1 MIPHPRSPNA
11 GVSPVIDQQDPS
23 QRGHRSQASESTVND
38 AAKIKR
44 VPVNQG
50 LQRAKSLHPTGKAYP
65 LENIDDEPT
74 DPAMIAK
81 RPRSPGPNKLTSFF
95 GWKTSPT
102 PAAEVSPG
110 GSVSD
115 YSPGP
120 SPISPSPGGMGT
132 SKGPPRAIDTN
143 KANAGLGASFA
154 SETSYP
160 VPPTNGHS
168 YTSSLQVDDLED
180 EIREI
185 SAELAGSIR
194 REMELEDLVERLQ
207 LEAQQGPDLN
217 GRRTSDYFSDSG
229 SGSIRYPGSDT
240 GFSKVDDLA
249 KQKRLSEQEKAQY
262 KMSLSQKL
270 SNERERRKAL
280 ETHVSQMNERM
291 QNVSTHG
298 PDHEGWLILLDGQ

>member
-1 MIPHPRSPNA
+1 MQSNPSNA
-11 GVSPVIDQQDPS
+11 NFPPVIAEPTPQSP
-23 QRGHRSQASESTVND
+23 RGHRTQASESLVND
-38 AAKIKR
+38 AAKFKR

-50 LQRAKSLHPTGKAYP
+50 LQRAKTLHPTGKAHP

-102 PAAEVSPG
+102 PVAEISP

-120 SPISPSPGGMGT
+120 SPISPSPNSMAP
-132 SKGPPRAIDTN
+132 SKAPPKAIDTN
-143 KANAGLGASFA
+143 KANAAMNGSFPMD
-154 SETSYP
+154 TGFP
-160 VPPTNGHS
+160 IPPSNGHN
-168 YTSSLQVDDLED
+168 YTSSLQIDDLED
-180 EIREI
+180 EIREV
-185 SAELAGSIR
+185 SSELAGSIR

-240 GFSKVDDLA
+240 GFSKADDLA

-270 SNERERRKAL
+270 SNERERRKIL
-280 ETHVSQMNERM
+280 EAQVSQINERM
-291 QNVSTHG
+291 QSVSH
-298 PDHEGWLILLDGQ
+298 PSLMQDLVLIHSDGQ